1 MVLYKIKNLMS
12 VQLRF
17 TIGFWSNT
25 QKTDKHLYKASV
37 KYQKNYRKLKEAE
50 LDLKFWTGVK
60 VMKYILNLRSGSITN
75 G

>member
-12 VQLRF
+12 VQLRL
-17 TIGFWSNT
+17 TIGFWSNI
-25 QKTDKHLYKASV
+25 QKTDKYLYKASV
-37 KYQKNYRKLKEAE
+37 KYQKNYRKLKKAE